1 MSESFKTK
9 GKMYKWPNLT
19 DMGIYV
25 QIIETKNIRHI
36 KTAQTHLIRD
46 GVTN

>member
-9 GKMYKWPNLT
+9 GRMYKWPNLT

-25 QIIETKNIRHI
+25 QIIETKNIRLI
-36 KTAQTHLIRD
+36 KTEQTCLIRD
-46 GVTN
+46 GVIN